1 MPEAGRYYLGRVIK
15 LGGLTSEGLRQ
26 AIESPVVWKQ
36 KEYMFTF
43 TDIRTREDLPAGG
56 YVYGRLTKYRPSG
69 EVEVVV
75 PEQHVAAIAD
85 IPNLLYASS
94 SFIYLPEYS
103 GIAYQHVWNR
113 LRYEQFERIFAILI
127 REYFDA
133 MFVDASIE
141 PVADLRTFIQRMST
155 LDSVTDVE
163 ATVHPPNPL
172 FGPLWDDLRQYMKG
186 RNIGE
191 LKVAEAS
198 NTIDGLNTNIPRLAR
213 QALERSELPPMIARE
228 ILGAVQP
235 GIADAAVLM
244 AADGYGRA
252 TVKGR
257 SGQSTLTFR
266 TSQSHISFN
275 FPGEPD
281 PDALYEEARAI
292 LARISEERYLE
303 HPK

>member
-15 LGGLTSEGLRQ
+15 LGGLTSEGLEQ
-26 AIESPVVWKQ
+26 AIASPIVWK
-36 KEYMFTF
+36 KREYLYTF
-43 TDIRTREDLPAGG
+43 TDIRVRNDLPAGG

-75 PEQHVAAIAD
+75 PEQHVAAIED

-94 SFIYLPEYS
+94 SFVYIPEYS

-113 LRYEQFERIFAILI
+113 LRYEQFERTFATLI
-127 REYFDA
+127 REHFGA
-133 MFVDASIE
+133 MFVDVTIE
-141 PVADLRTFIQRMST
+141 PVADLRTFVQRIST
-155 LDSVTDVE
+155 LDSVTSVD

-172 FGPLWDDLRQYMKG
+172 FGPLWDDLRQYMRS
-186 RNIGE
+186 RNVGE

-213 QALERSELPPMIARE
+213 RVLERPEIPPTVARE
-228 ILGAVQP
+228 VLGAVQP

-244 AADGYGRA
+244 AADGYGKA

-257 SGQSTLTFR
+257 SGQSSLTFR
-266 TSQSHISFN
+266 TSQSHISFE

-281 PDALYEEARAI
+281 PDALYQEARAI
-292 LARISEERYLE
+292 LARISDERYLE

>member
-244 AADGYGRA
+244 AADGYGKA